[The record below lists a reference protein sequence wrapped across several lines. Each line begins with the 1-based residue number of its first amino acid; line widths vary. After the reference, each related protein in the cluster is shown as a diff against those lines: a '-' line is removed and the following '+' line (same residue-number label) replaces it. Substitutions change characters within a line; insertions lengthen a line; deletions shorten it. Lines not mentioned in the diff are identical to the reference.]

1 MIEAA
6 WHCSP
11 SCGRWHWWHTSLCH
25 CFGNVAVGPEVNDIK
40 EGWYIFP
47 KHSNYLM
54 SSCYLDWTQCE
65 RGRGPVDRSRW
76 VASCPMWD
84 TIQLSLSIY
93 PVIFDLLSI
102 VSLSVIFFL
111 LSSTIVSPKYIGNF
125 FHSLGLL
132 LNNPTFT
139 LSDKMS

>member
-1 MIEAA
+1 
-6 WHCSP
+6 
-11 SCGRWHWWHTSLCH
+11 
-25 CFGNVAVGPEVNDIK
+25 
-40 EGWYIFP
+40 
-47 KHSNYLM
+47 M

-139 LSDKMS
+139 LSDKKSQLSIKSKQHLCSLFEYCQLIPCHCFPVRIENCLADSQIAKCGSSSLIAL